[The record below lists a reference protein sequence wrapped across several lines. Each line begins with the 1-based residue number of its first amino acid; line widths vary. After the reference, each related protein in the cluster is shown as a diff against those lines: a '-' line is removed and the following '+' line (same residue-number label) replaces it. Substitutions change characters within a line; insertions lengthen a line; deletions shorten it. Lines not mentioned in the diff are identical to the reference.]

1 MNAWEAAKKMVN
13 LSDEVERLL
22 KLRNQYS
29 EVTVR
34 ERIDK
39 EINRCEVEFYE
50 LKHRLEDIRL

>member
-1 MNAWEAAKKMVN
+1 MNAWEAAKKIVN

-22 KLRNQYS
+22 KLKNQYS

-34 ERIDK
+34 ERFDK

-50 LKHRLEDIRL
+50 LKHRLEDTRL

>member
-1 MNAWEAAKKMVN
+1 MNAWEAAKKIIN

-22 KLRNQYS
+22 KLKNQYS

-34 ERIDK
+34 ERFDK

-50 LKHRLEDIRL
+50 LKHRLEDTRL

>member
-22 KLRNQYS
+22 KLKKQYS
-29 EVTVR
+29 EVSVR

-39 EINRCEVEFYE
+39 EINKCEVEFYE

>member
-1 MNAWEAAKKMVN
+1 MNAWEAAKKIVN

-34 ERIDK
+34 ERFDK

-50 LKHRLEDIRL
+50 LKHRLEDTRL

>member
-1 MNAWEAAKKMVN
+1 MNNWEAAKKIVN

-22 KLRNQYS
+22 KLKEQYS

-50 LKHRLEDIRL
+50 LKHRLEDTRL